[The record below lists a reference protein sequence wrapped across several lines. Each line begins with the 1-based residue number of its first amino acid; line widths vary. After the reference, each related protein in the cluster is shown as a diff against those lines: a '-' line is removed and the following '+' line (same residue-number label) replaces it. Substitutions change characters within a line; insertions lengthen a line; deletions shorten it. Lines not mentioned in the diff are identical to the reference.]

1 MTFVNNQAY
10 ERDHDFSLV
19 ELAPLTPADIK
30 GGCVEAY
37 GTQSLAPKRSQ
48 PMLATTASSF
58 GRSLFLHANKLMA
71 WNAISGQGNP
81 TRSIEVNKLV
91 KAVQKKESENK
102 GTVNDSTFDD
112 D

>member
-58 GRSLFLHANKLMA
+58 GRRRSLLHEQAYGMECYQ
-71 WNAISGQGNP
+71 W
-81 TRSIEVNKLV
+81 TRKSDKSEVNKLV
-91 KAVQKKESENK
+91 KAVQKKEVRK
-102 GTVNDSTFDD
+102 QGHRQ
-112 D
+112 